1 MFDFFKK
8 KKISIWP
15 NKASDSVASLALLID
30 SLGFPFTG
38 WKHPDLEMSEYY
50 TDVIKFAC
58 NSNQVFTYRYLFD
71 DNLVGE
77 VMLGCALAVARD
89 EREEL
94 VKTLEFGIFTLETIM
109 KLTTSDAINSDN
121 PLNVL
126 FSRFAELWET
136 TMCDKDN
143 KAEEEREA
151 LRKVLYECLIHSR
164 SQAINAFNPMIE
176 SIKIYDL
183 EEIEQLTYRKERGL
197 YEEVLF
203 KRSTHPKLF
212 KFMPIPN
219 AQLLLE
225 ARRKE
230 YQTAIKAEST
240 QQSCLI
246 KLRDDMKEYGRD
258 TRMLYDKFCEFLAL
272 MDDIRLELHVIGG
285 EHCKLK
291 LDEITY
297 TRNDYFDKVTK
308 IFVSFEETFE
318 PVMESLR
325 TNYDSTYD
333 QMSNEKMTALKYIDT
348 KEIPSYVLTLPDEV
362 FIAVKEFV
370 SRDEMNKHL
379 FDHCPEL
386 MLGIVTEDEDSK
398 EIYRKVELLA

>member
-58 NSNQVFTYRYLFD
+58 NSNQAFTYRYLFD

-94 VKTLEFGIFTLETIM
+94 VKTLELGIFTLESIL
-109 KLTTSDAINSDN
+109 KLSATDVSDSDS
-121 PLNVL
+121 PLNTL
-126 FSRFAELWET
+126 FSRFAQFWEM

-143 KAEEEREA
+143 KSEEERED

-203 KRSTHPKLF
+203 KRSTYPKLF
-212 KFMPIPN
+212 KLMPTPN
-219 AQLLLE
+219 AQLLLD
-225 ARRKE
+225 ARKKE
-230 YQTAIKAEST
+230 YETAIRAEST
-240 QQSCLI
+240 KHSCSV
-246 KLRDDMKEYGRD
+246 KLRDDMEKYSHD
-258 TRMLYDKFCEFLAL
+258 SQVLYDKFYEYFDAI
-272 MDDIRLELHVIGG
+272 DKIRLELEVIGG
-285 EHCKLK
+285 EHCLSKLS
-291 LDEITY
+291 DI
-297 TRNDYFDKVTK
+297 NDMRES
-308 IFVSFEETFE
+308 IFTMMTDMFVAFEETFA
-318 PVMESLR
+318 PVMENLR
-325 TNYDSTYD
+325 INFDTTY
-333 QMSNEKMTALKYIDT
+333 QKMVSDIMMIFQYID
-348 KEIPSYVLTLPDEV
+348 KVEIPSFILTLPDEDLLQLKEY
-362 FIAVKEFV
+362 VKKE
-370 SRDEMNKHL
+370 DMYKHL
-379 FDHCPEL
+379 AGN
-386 MLGIVTEDEDSK
+386 MLDVLLDEEENK
-398 EIYRKVELLA
+398 EVYRKIELLG